1 LGECVDAVGDPVTST
16 GAMKGREQVGVI
28 LEVQP
33 GQSVTCSFTN
43 AKRPTVTVE
52 KTSVGGDGTFGFTL
66 TPVDPDSGDPAGD
79 AVPQDVVT
87 SDGSGSASW
96 GPEGLTPSGT
106 YTLAETAQDG
116 WVSEFEQCTVGG
128 EPIEVAADGLAV
140 TFTAAPG
147 ADIECAFT
155 NTKQ

>member
-43 AKRPTVTVE
+43 AKRPSVTVE

-79 AVPQDVVT
+79 AVPQDRSEERRVGKGG
-87 SDGSGSASW
+87 GSGGAA
-96 GPEGLTPSGT
+96 GRGRRR
-106 YTLAETAQDG
+106 
-116 WVSEFEQCTVGG
+116 EQ
-128 EPIEVAADGLAV
+128 
-140 TFTAAPG
+140 
-147 ADIECAFT
+147 
-155 NTKQ
+155 